1 LTLHSSFQY
10 DQAIYMAIRG
20 YASPESVYVERG
32 RISLNAWRL
41 EGIATLVLLMLMLM
55 LTACASNYVV
65 DGFFVDRTRGF
76 KIPILRDGWRQFEL
90 EGTDLAFRA
99 EPGGQVAALFVSCEG
114 EQPIPLRI
122 LSRRLFFGI
131 GTKRIMAQG
140 PIVLNGTEAIHTMLE
155 GRLNNT
161 EVMISS
167 YVAKDG
173 DCAYDLVYVAPPELF
188 QDRLPEFERFAM
200 GWVLT
205 EKGSRFQVPGSRL
218 K

>member
-10 DQAIYMAIRG
+10 DQVIYVAIRG

-41 EGIATLVLLMLMLM
+41 RGIAPLVLLM
-55 LTACASNYVV
+55 LTACASSYVV
-65 DGFFVDRTRGF
+65 DGFFVDGTRGF
-76 KIPILRDGWRQFEL
+76 KIPMLRDGWRQFEL

-140 PIVLNGTEAIHTMLE
+140 PIVLNGTEAIHTLLE

-161 EVMISS
+161 EVMIGS
-167 YVAKDG
+167 YVAKDS
-173 DCAYDLVYVAPPELF
+173 DCVYDLVYVAPPELF
-188 QDRLPEFERFAM
+188 QDRLPEFERFAR

-205 EKGSRFQVPGSRL
+205 EKGSRPQVPGSTLR
-218 K
+218 

>member
-10 DQAIYMAIRG
+10 DQVIYVAIRG

-41 EGIATLVLLMLMLM
+41 RGIAPLVLLM
-55 LTACASNYVV
+55 LTACASSYVV
-65 DGFFVDRTRGF
+65 DGFFVDGTRGF
-76 KIPILRDGWRQFEL
+76 KIPMLRDGWRQFEL

-140 PIVLNGTEAIHTMLE
+140 SIVLNGTEAIHTLLE

-161 EVMISS
+161 EVMVSS

-173 DCAYDLVYVAPPELF
+173 DCVYDLVYVAPPELF

-200 GWVLT
+200 GWVLA
-205 EKGSRFQVPGSRL
+205 EKSSRSQVPGSTLR
-218 K
+218 